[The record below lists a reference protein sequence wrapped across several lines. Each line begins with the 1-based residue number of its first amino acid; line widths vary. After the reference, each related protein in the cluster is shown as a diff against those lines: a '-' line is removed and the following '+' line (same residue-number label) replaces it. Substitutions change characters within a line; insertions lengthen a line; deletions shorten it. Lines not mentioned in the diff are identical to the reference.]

1 MSEPERAEKPV
12 ISERIAV
19 GRSSQQVHEYFLDD
33 RQGLD
38 GHVVVGVRRMG
49 IPLPVDAGDVKRDPR
64 TIEVGFLVVVR
75 VRPNRFDRRCGVD
88 PRRQIESV
96 N

>member
-1 MSEPERAEKPV
+1 MSEPERAGKPV

-19 GRSSQQVHEYFLDD
+19 GRSSQQVYEYFLDD

-49 IPLPVDAGDVKRDPR
+49 IPLPVDAGDVKRDPGQSR
-64 TIEVGFLVVVR
+64 SVFWQW
-75 VRPNRFDRRCGVD
+75 FACDR
-88 PRRQIESV
+88 IASTSV
-96 N
+96 AVSIPVAGSSL